1 MQERFYS
8 LNRKG
13 VKMKLTGPCYVAVHL
28 GKPCGKWQVNR
39 SFVRNHRI
47 TTESYYFNTQEE
59 AETYFLY
66 FQQQIAREDLEKTI
80 KSKKTYQWERKELL
94 EFKKTLDFSVLE
106 NKIKDIT
113 FTKETNYCETR
124 RRK

>member
-1 MQERFYS
+1 
-8 LNRKG
+8 
-13 VKMKLTGPCYVAVHL
+13 MKLTGPCYVAVHL
-28 GKPCGKWQVNR
+28 GKPCGKWQINR
-39 SFVRNHRI
+39 TSVRNHRI
-47 TTESYYFNTQEE
+47 TTESYYFNTKEE

-66 FQQQIAREDLEKTI
+66 FQQEIAREDLEKTI
-80 KSKKTYQWERKELL
+80 KSKKTYQWERRELL

-106 NKIKDIT
+106 NKIKGIT